1 MKEQVH
7 KHILPKHQL
16 NFFQG
21 RGGCTRLRT
30 SFKTCC
36 PRSHRE
42 RDRHPKKRRWESKC
56 AHSSS
61 QICFWERKKG
71 RRRWRLDFLLG
82 IFPPSSDINFEL
94 RGGGRRPCVGTN
106 YLLRWFHLF
115 GSWVGWFSAVQLQ
128 LVSCSLSEY
137 VNPPS
142 DSHFHDRGIAFSWGQ
157 CLGCESR
164 VTVLVVP
171 ILFAPA
177 LDPPPRKDEIYSLLL
192 RCEIIVNR
200 CANTSVSHWASS
212 QSQSCMICQL

>member
-1 MKEQVH
+1 MKEQVY

-42 RDRHPKKRRWESKC
+42 RDRHPKKGGENQNVRTHRLKFVFGSAKKADVDDDWTFSP
-56 AHSSS
+56 AFY
-61 QICFWERKKG
+61 QFWAVG
-71 RRRWRLDFLLG
+71 RRRR
-82 IFPPSSDINFEL
+82 PS
-94 RGGGRRPCVGTN
+94 VGTN
-106 YLLRWFHLF
+106 YLPDWFHLF

-137 VNPPS
+137 VNSPS

-164 VTVLVVP
+164 VTVLSSRSD
-171 ILFAPA
+171 PA
-177 LDPPPRKDEIYSLLL
+177 GLG
-192 RCEIIVNR
+192 
-200 CANTSVSHWASS
+200 
-212 QSQSCMICQL
+212 